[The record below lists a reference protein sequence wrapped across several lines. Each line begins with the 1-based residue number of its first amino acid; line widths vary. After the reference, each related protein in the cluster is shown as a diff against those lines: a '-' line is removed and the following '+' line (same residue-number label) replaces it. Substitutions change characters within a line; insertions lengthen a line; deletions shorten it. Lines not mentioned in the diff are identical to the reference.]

1 MSSLFDHN
9 GHLNG
14 GDGMPNN
21 VNLQSSR
28 PMKLNQ
34 VGPVCEE
41 KSLEHGMKYGIV
53 ISLKKQL
60 VIAKMPLNTT

>member
-1 MSSLFDHN
+1 
-9 GHLNG
+9 
-14 GDGMPNN
+14 MPNN

-41 KSLEHGMKYGIV
+41 KSLELGMKYGIV

-60 VIAKMPLNTT
+60 PVVIAKMP

>member
-1 MSSLFDHN
+1 
-9 GHLNG
+9 
-14 GDGMPNN
+14 MPNN

-41 KSLEHGMKYGIV
+41 KSLELGMKYGIV

-60 VIAKMPLNTT
+60 VISQNAIKYYMNELEEN

>member
-14 GDGMPNN
+14 GTGCLTMSTCR
-21 VNLQSSR
+21 VL
-28 PMKLNQ
+28 
-34 VGPVCEE
+34 GPVCEE
-41 KSLEHGMKYGIV
+41 KSLELGMKYGIV

-60 VIAKMPLNTT
+60 VIAKMP

>member
-1 MSSLFDHN
+1 
-9 GHLNG
+9 
-14 GDGMPNN
+14 MPDN

-34 VGPVCEE
+34 VSPVCEE
-41 KSLEHGMKYGIV
+41 KSLELGMKYGMV

-60 VIAKMPLNTT
+60 VIAKMP

>member
-1 MSSLFDHN
+1 
-9 GHLNG
+9 
-14 GDGMPNN
+14 MPNN

-41 KSLEHGMKYGIV
+41 KSLELGMKYGIV
-53 ISLKKQL
+53 ISLKIKYYMNEL
-60 VIAKMPLNTT
+60 EEN